1 MRRRSLTAAFAL
13 AALLAAPA
21 GAAPVR
27 GQTLMPGVVYSR
39 QVQFT
44 AHGPVVLNVVST
56 PRPTGLYGLQA
67 ALSNGAVQGREPL
80 TQMESELSKTTTAVG
95 VNGDLFDARW
105 GTPSSVLVRNG
116 AVVTGSKG
124 GRAVAGFDA
133 SGALHVDRV
142 ALTGTWKGTGQNRP
156 LALNEPPGRS
166 AVTLYTPAWGTTTPP
181 ENGTLEVVLAPFPAT
196 TPNTVLTAPI
206 TQIVQNGGQPIPP
219 NGAVLVARGNQVPVM
234 TSEAPAGTTVSVRLI
249 LTPRWS
255 DVREAVGGG
264 PLLVHGGKAIFRPNE
279 LFTTTQL
286 FTRTARSAVGMTA
299 DGRLLFVT
307 ADGGRP
313 GYSLGVTNFELGL
326 ALQRLGAVEA
336 CALGTGGSA
345 ALAFDGKL
353 LSRPSG
359 DGSVADALVVTY
371 DGVYAPNPAPSGAN
385 VTLQYKLVRRSTV
398 TATLTGPDGSVTTL
412 ESGAHD
418 PGTYSF
424 NRTGLAAGKWTF
436 TASAVDDLGQRSS
449 ADRTFSVGS

>member
-1 MRRRSLTAAFAL
+1 
-13 AALLAAPA
+13 
-21 GAAPVR
+21 
-27 GQTLMPGVVYSR
+27 
-39 QVQFT
+39 
-44 AHGPVVLNVVST
+44 
-56 PRPTGLYGLQA
+56 
-67 ALSNGAVQGREPL
+67 
-80 TQMESELSKTTTAVG
+80 
-95 VNGDLFDARW
+95 
-105 GTPSSVLVRNG
+105 
-116 AVVTGSKG
+116 
-124 GRAVAGFDA
+124 
-133 SGALHVDRV
+133 
-142 ALTGTWKGTGQNRP
+142 
-156 LALNEPPGRS
+156 
-166 AVTLYTPAWGTTTPP
+166 
-181 ENGTLEVVLAPFPAT
+181 
-196 TPNTVLTAPI
+196 
-206 TQIVQNGGQPIPP
+206 
-219 NGAVLVARGNQVPVM
+219 
-234 TSEAPAGTTVSVRLI
+234 
-249 LTPRWS
+249 
-255 DVREAVGGG
+255 
-264 PLLVHGGKAIFRPNE
+264 VHGGKAIFRPNE

-307 ADGGRP
+307 ADGGRQ

-398 TATLTGPDGSVTTL
+398 TTTLTGPDGSVTTL
-412 ESGAHD
+412 DSGAHD

-436 TASAVDDLGQRSS
+436 TASAVDDLGRRSS